1 MGQVAR
7 CPRGTP
13 VSDVICPACGG
24 SHWLAEAIVSDM
36 TDGTPYRLKRC
47 HDCGLVRTVL
57 DPDEERSVV
66 AERHHVGNRA
76 DAATRFSPAVEQIL
90 RKLRRSRANRIAA
103 LAPRSSGSVL
113 EIGCGRGEL
122 LAELSSM
129 GFRVRGTELSDSIA
143 ASARNRGI
151 DVHCDPLHADS
162 FSPGE
167 FDMVVMWHVI
177 EHLQRP
183 DQVLQWCRRWLKA
196 DGAVVVAAPNL
207 DSWQARV
214 AGSGW
219 LHLDVPRHRWHFSLS
234 TLARLA
240 ARTGLSIDS
249 TIQFSLE
256 YGPFGWTDALA
267 VRVFGDHRLFTDVL
281 RRRDSGW
288 RRRRAQIPAF
298 TLTGVVSGL
307 AIPLEALAAW
317 RGAGGAPVVVL
328 RH

>member
-1 MGQVAR
+1 M
-7 CPRGTP
+7 T
-13 VSDVICPACGG
+13 CPACGG
-24 SHWLAEAIVSDM
+24 SHWLAEAIVRDM
-36 TDGTPYRLKRC
+36 ADGSPYRLARC
-47 HDCGLVRTVL
+47 RGCGLVRTVL
-57 DPDEERSVV
+57 DVDEERSTI
-66 AERHHVGNRA
+66 AERHHVGDRA

-90 RKLRRSRANRIAA
+90 RKLRRARASNVAA
-103 LAPRSSGSVL
+103 LLPKSSGSVL

-122 LAELSSM
+122 LAELASM
-129 GFRVRGTELSDSIA
+129 GFRVQGTELSESIA

-151 DVHCDPLHADS
+151 DVRCDPLHAES
-162 FSPGE
+162 FSPRH
-167 FDMVVMWHVI
+167 FDVVVMWHVI

-183 DQVLQWCRRWLKA
+183 DQVLQWCGRWLKA

-240 ARTGLSIDS
+240 ARAGLTIDS
-249 TIQFSLE
+249 TAHFSLE

-267 VRVFGDHRLFTDVL
+267 VRVLRDHRLFTDLL
-281 RRRDSGW
+281 RRREGGW
-288 RRRRAQIPAF
+288 RARMVQIPAL
-298 TLTGVVSGL
+298 TLAGVVSGL
-307 AIPLEALAAW
+307 SIPVEALAAW